1 MQSDMGL
8 TSLPVVLGTAV
19 TGPDGQVRV
28 TATQEGWDLLGPR
41 KQARLKR
48 RMEQAYRPVR
58 WRASELTCEVRGLY
72 NAMSFLTWRYD
83 LTFNTHVTLTAS
95 KMGITDQRE
104 FAELLPQWNK
114 EMKRW
119 LANGNDRPRQRQ
131 TRHARPI
138 AGQPHHWMYVMEYGR
153 VQGLHV
159 HQLCVVPKELMK
171 AFAAKT
177 RDWWAHAACLADLPK
192 TAIKVEARYPPGSR
206 SRYER
211 QVEWFRYIAKSA
223 RRDFGLI
230 GPDGVV
236 RTYEEIFKLDPHW
249 ETDQIY
255 VPQLTG
261 ISHSLS
267 AAEQNRRGFVSR
279 LEEGRFEKVYSG
291 WELNAALLRKLE
303 T

>member
-1 MQSDMGL
+1 MQSEMGL
-8 TSLPVVLGTAV
+8 TSLPAVLGTAV
-19 TGPDGQVRV
+19 TGSDGQVLI
-28 TATQEGWDLLGPR
+28 TATPEGWDVLGPR
-41 KQARLKR
+41 KQARLR
-48 RMEQAYRPVR
+48 RQMEHAQRSVV
-58 WRASELTCEVRGLY
+58 WRASELTHEVRGLY
-72 NAMSFLTWRYD
+72 NAMSFLTWHYG

-95 KMGITDQRE
+95 KLGIKDQRE
-104 FAELLPQWNK
+104 FAELLPHWNK

-119 LANGNDRPRQRQ
+119 LANGNDRPRQRR
-131 TRHARPI
+131 TRRARPI
-138 AGQPHHWMYVMEYGR
+138 AGQPHHWMYVVEHGR

-177 RDWWAHAACLADLPK
+177 RDWWAHAASWADPPE
-192 TAIKVEARYPPGSR
+192 TAVKVETYYNFDSR

-223 RRDFGLI
+223 RRDLGLI
-230 GPDGVV
+230 GLDGVL
-236 RTYEEIFKLDPHW
+236 RTYEEVFKLDPHW
-249 ETDQIY
+249 ETDRVY